1 MRIAVCDD
9 EEAQR
14 ILLTKYLQEWAKQQN
29 ILLEVVP
36 FLNAE
41 GFLFC
46 WAEDKAFDLLILDI
60 EMGELNGMELA
71 MKLREQYADI
81 PILFVTGYESY
92 MAQGYEVSALHY
104 LLKPI
109 HKEKLFGVLD
119 KFQRAQKPEDKLLLQ
134 TESGSIFILPSDI
147 WYIEAAGHQSV
158 LYTSNRECKIKHS
171 ISEMK
176 DLLQDRQQ
184 FIACHRSYL
193 VNMQHASA
201 IVKSELIMDSGIR
214 LPISRGATKPVN
226 EAFIRTY
233 TSE

>member
-46 WAEDKAFDLLILDI
+46 WTEDKAFDLLILDI
-60 EMGELNGMELA
+60 EMGEINGMELA

-109 HKEKLFGVLD
+109 HKEKLFQVLD
-119 KFQRAQKPEDKLLLQ
+119 KFQKTQKPEDKLLLQ
-134 TESGSIFILPSDI
+134 TENGSIFILPLDV
-147 WYIEAAGHQSV
+147 WYVEATGHQSV
-158 LYTSNRECKIKHS
+158 VYTSNRQCKIKHS
-171 ISEMK
+171 ISEVK
-176 DLLQDRQQ
+176 DLLQKKSC
-184 FIACHRSYL
+184 FIASHRSYL
-193 VNMQHASA
+193 VNMQHVSA
-201 IVKSELIMDSGIR
+201 IVKSDLIMDNGVK
-214 LPISRGATKPVN
+214 LPISRGMTKQVN
-226 EAFIRTY
+226 EAFIRVY
-233 TSE
+233 TT

>member
-46 WAEDKAFDLLILDI
+46 WAEDKAFDLLVLDI
-60 EMGELNGMELA
+60 EMGEINGMELA

-109 HKEKLFGVLD
+109 HKEKLFQVLD
-119 KFQRAQKPEDKLLLQ
+119 KFQKTKKPEDKLLLQ

-147 WYIEAAGHQSV
+147 WYVEATGHQSV
-158 LYTSNRECKIKHS
+158 LYTSNRECRIKHS
-171 ISEMK
+171 ISEVK
-176 DLLQDRQQ
+176 DLLQDKSC
-184 FIACHRSYL
+184 FISSHRSYL
-193 VNMQHASA
+193 VNMQHVSA
-201 IVKSELIMDSGIR
+201 IVKAELVMDNNVK
-214 LPISRGATKPVN
+214 LPISRGMTKQVN
-226 EAFIRTY
+226 EAFIRVY
-233 TSE
+233 TG